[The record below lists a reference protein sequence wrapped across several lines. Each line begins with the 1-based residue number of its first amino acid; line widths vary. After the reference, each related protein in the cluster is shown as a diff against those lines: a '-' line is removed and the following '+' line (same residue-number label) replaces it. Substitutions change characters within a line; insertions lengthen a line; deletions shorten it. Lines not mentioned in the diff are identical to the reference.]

1 MPAYI
6 CRWPNG
12 DISVVSASAGV
23 EVADVL
29 DEVGNPD
36 EAEMIELGH
45 PIAVHFR
52 LGDKSNG
59 EGLPLEYEGINE
71 YLEESILERAYPIFN
86 EVLHR
91 EDVTDAKLNT
101 ALKHEKNPIYNKQP
115 DMSEN
120 PAAADVQQQL
130 GMPKALVDH
139 FAQNTRSDNNLP
151 ANLSAADVRRTLCNP
166 VYCLGRV
173 APWISDPPPPI
184 ISEEQWIAAGTKM
197 IEELGAGD
205 YLRLLIANLKGE

>member
-12 DISVVSASAGV
+12 DVSVVSASTEV

-29 DEVGNPD
+29 DEVDNPD
-36 EAEMIELGH
+36 EAELIELGH
-45 PIAVHFR
+45 PIAVHFK

-71 YLEESILERAYPIFN
+71 DLEDSILERAYPIFN

-91 EDVTDAKLNT
+91 EDVTDASLST
-101 ALKHEKNPIYNKQP
+101 ALEHEKNPIYSKQP

-130 GMPKALVDH
+130 GMPKALVEH
-139 FAQNTRSDNNLP
+139 FAQNARRNNNFP
-151 ANLSAADVRRTLCNP
+151 ANLSAADVRKVLCNP

-184 ISEEQWIAAGTKM
+184 ISEEQWIAAGAKM
-197 IEELGAGD
+197 IEELGADD